1 MKILKRTLLILLTV
15 VLLLLIAIFGAMTVL
30 CKGPS
35 KAAANR
41 FVNTVMETSALK
53 FIPSIYFSQ
62 EKIDEMLVS
71 GKARTPSAQ
80 TDVNLINIPKK
91 KAENTENNSAPATE
105 DASSEEGEVSQNTA
119 EAASDGGQT
128 DENTT
133 EGSKDGI
140 LIEELRSETY
150 RGRMMIVEDPSRVYI
165 RMLSGFSETG
175 AGKKVIDMAN
185 EDGAVAAM
193 NAGGFYD
200 PDGHGKGGMPLG
212 AVIKDGV
219 LVSNHPAD
227 YHTIIGFDA
236 EHRLIVGDM
245 SPQAAIDAG
254 MMNGIAFGPALVIN
268 GERVPTGSGG
278 GVNPRSAIG
287 QRGDG
292 AVLLLSIDGRQPTSL
307 GATASELE
315 DIMLEYGAVNAAN
328 LDGGSSSVL
337 YYEGEL
343 ISSPS
348 SVVGIRP
355 VPTAILVK

>member
-1 MKILKRTLLILLTV
+1 MRILKRTGLILLAV
-15 VLLLLIAIFGAMTVL
+15 ILLLLIGVLGAVTVM

-35 KAAANR
+35 KAATNR

-53 FIPSIYFSQ
+53 FIPSMYFPQ
-62 EKIDEMLVS
+62 EKIDEMLLAGEV
-71 GKARTPSAQ
+71 RVPSAQ
-80 TDVNLINIPKK
+80 TDVNLINIEKK
-91 KAENTENNSAPATE
+91 PENVPETAVSDNATVSEAAAEVAENSQENEE
-105 DASSEEGEVSQNTA
+105 DSSN
-119 EAASDGGQT
+119 
-128 DENTT
+128 
-133 EGSKDGI
+133 GI
-140 LIEELRSETY
+140 IIEEIRSETY
-150 RGRMMIVEDPSRVYI
+150 RGRIMIVEDPSRVYI
-165 RMLSGFSETG
+165 RTIGSFSEG
-175 AGKKVIDMAN
+175 GSGKKVVDLAE
-185 EDGAVAAM
+185 EDGAIAAM

-212 AVIKDGV
+212 PVIKDGV
-219 LVSNHPAD
+219 LVSNYPSD
-227 YHTIIGFDA
+227 YHTLIGFDS

-245 SPQAAIDAG
+245 SPDSAISAG
-254 MMNGIAFGPALVIN
+254 MMDGITFGPALVIN

-292 AVLLLSIDGRQPTSL
+292 AILLLSIDGRQPTSL

>member
-15 VLLLLIAIFGAMTVL
+15 VLLLLIAIFGAMTVM

-35 KAAANR
+35 KAAAVR

-62 EKIDEMLVS
+62 EKIDKMLAA
-71 GKARTPSAQ
+71 GEARVPTAS
-80 TDVNLINIPKK
+80 TNVDLINIPKK
-91 KAENTENNSAPATE
+91 KSENTPDPGDVTEEKSSKEDQSESENTLAEAETGDES
-105 DASSEEGEVSQNTA
+105 TA
-119 EAASDGGQT
+119 EAG
-128 DENTT
+128 
-133 EGSKDGI
+133 KDGI
-140 LIEELRSETY
+140 IIEELRSETY

-165 RMLSGFSETG
+165 RMLSAFSETG

-185 EDGAVAAM
+185 EDGAIAAM

-212 AVIKDGV
+212 AVIKEGV
-219 LVSNHPAD
+219 LVSNHPSD
-227 YHTIIGFDA
+227 YNTIIGFDR
-236 EHRLIVGDM
+236 EHRLIVGNM

-254 MMNGIAFGPALVIN
+254 MWEGIAFGPALVIN
-268 GERVPTGSGG
+268 GERVPAGSG

>member
-1 MKILKRTLLILLTV
+1 MKILKRSLLILLTV
-15 VLLLLIAIFGAMTVL
+15 VLLLLFAIFGAMTVL

-35 KAAANR
+35 KAAAIR

-62 EKIDEMLVS
+62 EKVDEMLTA
-71 GKARTPSAQ
+71 GKARVPSSR
-80 TDVNLINIPKK
+80 TDVNLINIRKK
-91 KAENTENNSAPATE
+91 KPENEQVSGNEKAVKEEEASGSDSA
-105 DASSEEGEVSQNTA
+105 NTVA
-119 EAASDGGQT
+119 EASGS
-128 DENTT
+128 DENTS
-133 EGSKDGI
+133 ESGNDGI

-185 EDGAVAAM
+185 EDGAIAAM

-292 AVLLLSIDGRQPTSL
+292 AMLLLSIDGRQPTSL

>member
-1 MKILKRTLLILLTV
+1 MKIFKRTILILLTV

-35 KAAANR
+35 KAAAVR

-53 FIPSIYFSQ
+53 FIPSIYFPQ
-62 EKIDEMLVS
+62 GKIDEMLAA
-71 GKARTPSAQ
+71 GEARVPTS
-80 TDVNLINIPKK
+80 TTNVDLINIPAK
-91 KAENTENNSAPATE
+91 KAEMPEKDTDDQKNNTSADETA
-105 DASSEEGEVSQNTA
+105 VSQDTA
-119 EAASDGGQT
+119 ENPDETGISP
-128 DENTT
+128 DENA
-133 EGSKDGI
+133 EDGSDNGI

-165 RMLSGFSETG
+165 RMLSSFSESG

-185 EDGAVAAM
+185 EDGAIAAM

-212 AVIKDGV
+212 AVIKEGT
-219 LVSNHPAD
+219 LVSNHPSD
-227 YHTIIGFDA
+227 YNTIIGFDR
-236 EHRLIVGDM
+236 EHRLIVGNM
-245 SPQAAIDAG
+245 SPQTAIDAG
-254 MMNGIAFGPALVIN
+254 MWEGIAFGPALVIN
-268 GERVPTGSGG
+268 GERVPAGSG

>member
-1 MKILKRTLLILLTV
+1 MRVLKRSLLIFLVV
-15 VLLLLIAIFGAMTVL
+15 VLLLLIAIFGAMTVM

-35 KAAANR
+35 KAAAIR

-62 EKIDEMLVS
+62 EKIDEMLS
-71 GKARTPSAQ
+71 AGQARVPAAQ
-80 TDVNLINIPKK
+80 TDVNLIKIEAK
-91 KAENTENNSAPATE
+91 NTENIAADSGDTGENPDENTVGE
-105 DASSEEGEVSQNTA
+105 SENTA
-119 EAASDGGQT
+119 EESQNS
-128 DENTT
+128 ENA
-133 EGSKDGI
+133 EDGSKDGI
-140 LIEELRSETY
+140 LIEEVRSETY
-150 RGRMMIVEDPSRVYI
+150 RGRMMIIEDPSRVYI
-165 RMLSGFSETG
+165 RMLSAFSEG
-175 AGKKVIDMAN
+175 GSGKKVIDMAN
-185 EDGAVAAM
+185 EDGAIAAM

-219 LVSNHPAD
+219 LISNHPSD
-227 YHTIIGFDA
+227 YNTIIGFDA
-236 EHRLIVGDM
+236 QYRLIVGDM
-245 SPQAAIDAG
+245 SPESAIAAG
-254 MMNGIAFGPALVIN
+254 MKDGIAFGPALVIN